1 MGTNSGYTVNED
13 GSVTRVNRGSSGNN
27 SNNSSNGSQG
37 NRGCIW
43 GIIIV
48 AIIIA
53 IILFAKNSGTSTSSN
68 ELSDSVE
75 VVEVVEEVMEPVS
88 DTVAAVKTFPK
99 SSLSDV
105 CTRQRMDETYAG
117 YMLVPNFLSNH
128 SLDDDGWMVYS
139 GTNGAYLT
147 SVIIDYDG
155 SAYQFISQLSNGLNS
170 TYSTHKSDWAVDSG
184 IYGNQIYYMKA
195 VKSGG
200 RIFCAA
206 FFVPRGDKPNA
217 QLYTRLTE
225 KIFNSSNF
233 PTW

>member
-13 GSVTRVNRGSSGNN
+13 GSVTRVNRGPSGNN
-27 SNNSSNGSQG
+27 PNNSSNEPSGS
-37 NRGCIW
+37 RGCIW

-48 AIIIA
+48 TIIIA
-53 IILFAKNSGTSTSSN
+53 IIFFTNNNGSSTSSP
-68 ELSDSVE
+68 ELTDSVE
-75 VVEVVEEVMEPVS
+75 VVEEVVEPVY
-88 DTVAAVKTFPK
+88 DTVATIRTFPK

-105 CTRQRMDETYAG
+105 CSRQRMDETYGG
-117 YMLVPNFLSNH
+117 YMLVPNFLSNR

-139 GTNGAYLT
+139 GTSGAYLT

-170 TYSTHKSDWAVDSG
+170 TYSTHKADWAVDSG
-184 IYGNQIYYMKA
+184 HYGNQIYYMKA

-200 RIFCAA
+200 RIYCAA

-217 QLYTRLTE
+217 KLYTRLTE

-233 PTW
+233 PIW